1 MKKKLLFIKQKMDYE
16 NSVCGLIF
24 LVTGAF
30 LSYKKAGEHLG
41 LLLLIMIA
49 FCLNA
54 AGYIIRAYTC
64 REEKF
69 DEMARENLYKASQK
83 ALVDLQ
89 LLCVVT
95 IGASVIKS
103 LFSIDLSWEKYF
115 TLTPMSCVLIIVGF
129 QYLMTGFHFKRLERD

>member
-1 MKKKLLFIKQKMDYE
+1 MKKKLLLIKQKMKYE
-16 NSVCGLIF
+16 SSVCGMIF
-24 LVTGAF
+24 LMTGVL
-30 LSYKKAGEHLG
+30 LSYKKAGEHVG
-41 LLLLIMIA
+41 LLLFIMIA

-69 DEMARENLYKASQK
+69 DEMARENLCKASQK
-83 ALVDLQ
+83 VLVNLQ
-89 LLCVVT
+89 LLGVVI
-95 IGASVIKS
+95 IGVSIIKS

-115 TLTPMSCVLIIVGF
+115 TLTPMSCVLILVGF